1 MDSPKIHLKAYS
13 LFMCQVVKNQ
23 NKNSELGQ
31 VRLGFL
37 DTKKHGLLHKNSEVI
52 DVETPLLLLYLKIA
66 LKKYLLNMAKILS
79 QTENIAE
86 LASKF
91 G

>member
-52 DVETPLLLLYLKIA
+52 KVESLETHLYITFKSKYFEDCQ
-66 LKKYLLNMAKILS
+66 KKYH
-79 QTENIAE
+79 
-86 LASKF
+86 
-91 G
+91 